1 MGAWVVARFD
11 AKMVKV
17 MFNTTLDQLG
27 QATDIPTTPIFLIPG
42 VHVHFGPLKR
52 SQPDLTIKR

>member
-42 VHVHFGPLKR
+42 VHVHFG
-52 SQPDLTIKR
+52 